1 MVESSGEPDLEQVV
15 ELTYVDATLA
25 ENDVAVVR
33 SVVNNL
39 PPNQRRAIEMAF
51 FGGLTHQEIAETLH
65 EQLGTIKARIRRGL
79 LKLREDLKNH
89 S

>member
-1 MVESSGEPDLEQVV
+1 MVESSGEPELEQVV

-65 EQLGTIKARIRRGL
+65 EPLGTIKARIRRGL